1 MEGFDDKIMDLV
13 WDQARDTAKE
23 EFFGMLIGDWD
34 KDVNVL
40 LGQLRAKMGDN
51 ADSLVY
57 FLFAELIKE
66 NRVRFSCDTYNDTK
80 EYDMYDEPSAEFNSI
95 PVCLGVEGMD
105 IEMVSKNKEAKK
117 ILYTTLRLEDKPC

>member
-34 KDVNVL
+34 KDVNIL
-40 LGQLRAKMGDN
+40 MGQLRTKMGDN

-66 NRVRFSCDTYNDTK
+66 GKVGLKQSVYGDT
-80 EYDMYDEPSAEFNSI
+80 EEDEQLKYSFEAAPTFIYIN
-95 PVCLGVEGMD
+95 GME
-105 IEMVSKNKEAKK
+105 IAVVVKNKESGNL
-117 ILYTTLRLEDKPC
+117 LYTDFVLEQD